1 MVRQRLNGYLLLEVL
16 LVIAILT
23 GLFALLTPSIQQV
36 QKTTETRRQ
45 MLALML
51 LEQNITDQL
60 TSQLSQV
67 GDFGCS
73 TSKLEIE
80 VGTSDQIPPRL
91 KGYDLDR
98 DADWLYGSYV
108 GACSTFGTL
117 KSGLVEL
124 PAVCS
129 SIDVGDQLQASDC
142 HSTQKVPIVSTSN
155 DKVIALWPEP
165 ISEGELHVYSQEP
178 FYWFVKPGKVGE
190 NAFWR
195 RSAMHGNALELT
207 PGVEHLRFYSLLD
220 HNDDGIADEL
230 LNQPHKV
237 TSDKFLGLLVEY
249 HFRLPNCEARQ
260 SIFAY
265 RTLRGDSWQ
274 YDNICSGI
282 GKLVVAKN
290 NE

>member
-1 MVRQRLNGYLLLEVL
+1 MVRQRFNGYLLLEVL

-51 LEQNITDQL
+51 LEQNIVDQL

-142 HSTQKVPIVSTSN
+142 HSTQKVPIVASPN
-155 DKVIALWPEP
+155 VIVHPRAVMVEP
-165 ISEGELHVYSQEP
+165 VDASV
-178 FYWFVKPGKVGE
+178 
-190 NAFWR
+190 R
-195 RSAMHGNALELT
+195 HGTVLA
-207 PGVEHLRFYSLLD
+207 
-220 HNDDGIADEL
+220 A
-230 LNQPHKV
+230 
-237 TSDKFLGLLVEY
+237 LGLHY
-249 HFRLPNCEARQ
+249 FTRQ
-260 SIFAY
+260 AKVC
-265 RTLRGDSWQ
+265 LH
-274 YDNICSGI
+274 ICGH
-282 GKLVVAKN
+282 
-290 NE
+290 